1 MTKQYI
7 IYITIKKYKIKDGYQ
22 RGIMKIIDIIE
33 DGYGVGKE
41 NRNGIFC

>member
-7 IYITIKKYKIKDGYQ
+7 IYIKTKEDKIKDSYQ

-33 DGYGVGKE
+33 DGYGVGQE

>member
-1 MTKQYI
+1 MTKSYI
-7 IYITIKKYKIKDGYQ
+7 IYIKTKEDKIKDSYQ